1 MCQNL
6 AIFTSLSVPTPA
18 ECFYIFWYFF
28 SLKCTLPRLKEK
40 PARHFL
46 LSKYFLRN
54 GFQNRLSKFEDNNA
68 MQNEYLIIRKS
79 GYFLC
84 SSLLQMCMQSLK
96 YAALAVFVL
105 KFIGVFSTQKSL
117 LNKISLTLKTA
128 TSNVL

>member
-1 MCQNL
+1 
-6 AIFTSLSVPTPA
+6 
-18 ECFYIFWYFF
+18 
-28 SLKCTLPRLKEK
+28 
-40 PARHFL
+40 
-46 LSKYFLRN
+46 
-54 GFQNRLSKFEDNNA
+54 

-105 KFIGVFSTQKSL
+105 EFIGVFSTQESL

-128 TSNVL
+128 TSNAL